1 MRHSFLAAAAL
12 IGTAAPAIADPL
24 ADQVRADMP
33 ALMEIYRDLHANP
46 ELSMQET
53 RSSALLA
60 AEARKHG
67 AQGVICGHIH
77 HAAMRQVGDVLYINT
92 GDWVESCTAVGETED
107 GLFEIIR
114 WSPHS
119 ARTSRVESPVEELEA
134 AA

>member
-1 MRHSFLAAAAL
+1 MPYWSLSAYLKHKVKRAVNY
-12 IGTAAPAIADPL
+12 IGEFEGA
-24 ADQVRADMP
+24 
-33 ALMEIYRDLHANP
+33 
-46 ELSMQET
+46 
-53 RSSALLA
+53 LA
-60 AEARKHG
+60 AEARRHG

-114 WSPHS
+114 WSPH
-119 ARTSRVESPVEELEA
+119 RVHTSKVEVPVEEFEA